1 MKLLLYNDET
11 TMERQTMTDT
21 ETQERFIEL
30 RASGYSFDKIALEL
44 GVCKTTLLKLS
55 RKLAG
60 EIERLKFI
68 NFEALAEKHKM
79 LKASRLEALGK
90 LLERVDSAIGEA
102 DLSKLSPDRLVLLRL
117 RLAESIKEELAD
129 SFKVERGHLTSF
141 FENDKD
147 QDYVLKVD

>member
-1 MKLLLYNDET
+1 
-11 TMERQTMTDT
+11 MTDI

-30 RASGYSFDKIALEL
+30 RAAGYSFDKIALEL

-79 LKASRLEALGK
+79 LKVSRLEALGK

-102 DLSKLSPDRLVLLRL
+102 DFSRLSPDRLVLLKL
-117 RLAESIKEELAD
+117 KLAESMKEELAD
-129 SFKVERGHLTSF
+129 SFKIERGALTSF
-141 FENDKD
+141 IESDKG
-147 QDYVLKVD
+147 QDYILKVD

>member
-68 NFEALAEKHKM
+68 NFEALAEKHKI
-79 LKASRLEALGK
+79 R
-90 LLERVDSAIGEA
+90 
-102 DLSKLSPDRLVLLRL
+102 
-117 RLAESIKEELAD
+117 
-129 SFKVERGHLTSF
+129 
-141 FENDKD
+141 
-147 QDYVLKVD
+147 